1 MKQKATSI
9 VLAGAAPDTGNHGVS
24 ALCLSAVIG
33 LAERGIEQFT
43 LFDNGSDN
51 CSSLD
56 FEGLPSATVSR
67 LRFQGGRRIYKQSNM
82 HNVRLRQMLGLPSPA
97 LDAIKDADAV
107 LDVSGGDSFTDLY
120 GPERFDQII
129 KPKLM
134 ALDAGKPLILL
145 PQTYGPFRFA
155 KHRAVARD
163 IIARSAL
170 AFARDGDS
178 YAYMKQLL
186 GEDFDP
192 ARHRLGVD
200 LAFGLPLEE
209 PIEACSNFAGINVSG
224 LLWNDAALATE
235 KFGLACDYKSVLLQ
249 LCGHIFNETD
259 LNIRLV
265 PHVRPDNTGENDLV
279 ACRALKQALPTSLKH
294 RVFIE
299 EMANTPTQLKGVI
312 AESDWFTGARM
323 HATIA
328 ALSTCTPV
336 ANMAYSKKARGV
348 FDRCGSADQVLDM
361 RSLTTTEMV
370 TGMIDSFEKRT
381 KQQGILQ
388 SQIPFVKRA
397 WAFQMDVISAAV
409 KSKVEF
415 MERAYA

>member
-1 MKQKATSI
+1 MKQKPTSI

-24 ALCLSAVIG
+24 ALCLSAIIG
-33 LAERGIEQFT
+33 LAERGVEQFT

-51 CSSLD
+51 VSSLD
-56 FEGLPSATVSR
+56 FEGLSSASISR
-67 LRFQGGRRIYKQSNM
+67 LRFQGGRRIYKRSNM
-82 HNVRLRQMLGLPSPA
+82 RNVRLRQMLGLPSPA
-97 LDAIKDADAV
+97 LDAIKTADAV

-120 GPERFDQII
+120 GPDRFDQTI

-145 PQTYGPFRFA
+145 PQTYGPFRFT
-155 KHRAVARD
+155 KHCAIARD

-170 AFARDGDS
+170 AFARDADS
-178 YAYMKQLL
+178 YAYMQQLL
-186 GEDFDP
+186 GDRFDP

-200 LAFGLPLEE
+200 LAFGLPTDNS
-209 PIEACSNFAGINVSG
+209 AAAKSNSAGINVSG
-224 LLWNDAALATE
+224 LLWNDAVLAAE
-235 KFGLACDYKSVLLQ
+235 KFGLACDYKSVLMQ
-249 LCGHIFNETD
+249 LCGHILSKTAH
-259 LNIRLV
+259 NIHLV

-279 ACRALKQALPTSLKH
+279 ACRALKQVLPSSLRH

-299 EMANTPTQLKGVI
+299 ETANTPTQLKGVI
-312 AESDWFTGARM
+312 AESDWFAGARM

-348 FDRCGSADQVLDM
+348 FDRCGIADQVLDM
-361 RSLTTTEMV
+361 RKLSTSEMV
-370 TGMIDSFEKRT
+370 AGLIESFEQRA
-381 KQQGILQ
+381 KQQDILQ

-409 KSKVEF
+409 KAKIKF
-415 MERAYA
+415 AERAYV